1 MNKLLISLLL
11 TIGLTGVAH
20 AAGDAAAGKGKTA
33 VCGACHGAD
42 GNSAIANFP
51 KLAGQNEKY
60 LIKQLNDIK
69 SGKRPV
75 VEMTGLLDALSE
87 QDIADISAY
96 FAKQNGTVGHAAKDL
111 VEQGQQIYRAG
122 IADKGVAACTA
133 CHSPTGGGNAQAGFP
148 AIGGQHAA
156 YTEKQLM
163 TFRKGERNNDPQQ
176 MMQDVAGKLSDAE
189 IKAVASY
196 IQGLSK

>member
-96 FAKQNGTVGHAAKDL
+96 FAKQNGTVGHAAKNL

-163 TFRKGERNNDPQQ
+163 IFRKGERNNDPQQ
-176 MMQDVAGKLSDAE
+176 MMQDVAAKLSDAE